1 MEEEKICKICLKP
14 YKICRVCE
22 ESYSKIIFA
31 WRVVVC
37 SYPCAIKYF
46 ERIENEDKANEP
58 LNKVVESI
66 KLNNIK
72 SEGNI
77 MQVLAK
83 DGKTYD
89 VLGVEN
95 KRAIL
100 TLKNTE
106 KTLKIDE
113 IVEFLYIKPEN
124 IAEIHELI
132 EVSKKVEIKK
142 AEVATKE

>member
-1 MEEEKICKICLKP
+1 
-14 YKICRVCE
+14 
-22 ESYSKIIFA
+22 
-31 WRVVVC
+31 
-37 SYPCAIKYF
+37 
-46 ERIENEDKANEP
+46 
-58 LNKVVESI
+58 
-66 KLNNIK
+66 
-72 SEGNI
+72 